1 MFDYFKKI
9 PNKKLVALSKQSETK
24 ILEDNQMLK
33 QISIALAILCASITV
48 TIFPAMSEIN
58 QPDATAKEKQ
68 IEDNKHSLEIKATN
82 KKKGS
87 HRHGDMRRKGHK
99 THNKG
104 RFGRGKKTRHK
115 SRFEGQRHGRSDA
128 GYRRDNHQRKHPS
141 REQRMSQNRRFRDRQ
156 SSDIEK
162 GKSGKMLSPELA
174 KHLTDEQR
182 QEVQQAVKELRQQQ
196 HRQMKSKIAGLLQE
210 YNIELPE
217 PKEKKPTVD
226 K

>member
-33 QISIALAILCASITV
+33 QISMALAILCASITV

-68 IEDNKHSLEIKATN
+68 IEDSKQSSKIKETN

-87 HRHGDMRRKGHK
+87 HRHGDIQR
-99 THNKG
+99 KG
-104 RFGRGKKTRHK
+104 RFGRDQKTRHK
-115 SRFEGQRHGRSDA
+115 SRFGGQRHGRSDT
-128 GYRRDNHQRKHPS
+128 GYRRDNHQHKHPS
-141 REQRMSQNRRFRDRQ
+141 REQRMSQNRRFGDRR

-162 GKSGKMLSPELA
+162 GKSGRMLSPELA

-196 HRQMKSKIAGLLQE
+196 HRQMKSKIAGLLKE

-217 PKEKKPTVD
+217 PKEQKPTVD